1 MVKPRLVRHMRR
13 PRLVRILPMH
23 FPVVRFQR
31 VRHMHRPRL
40 VRTLPTHFPVVRFQ
54 RVRHM
59 HRPRLVRT
67 LPTHFP
73 VVRFQRVWHMHR
85 PRLVRT
91 LPTHSSVV
99 RLQRVPVKVCDLT
112 VRPGPIQW
120 EQPCLVL
127 SIQMVR
133 QRVLAAQEAREHRGV
148 LNSRLVLLKTPY

>member
-40 VRTLPTHFPVVRFQ
+40 VRTLPTHFPVVR
-54 RVRHM
+54 
-59 HRPRLVRT
+59 
-67 LPTHFP
+67 
-73 VVRFQRVWHMHR
+73 
-85 PRLVRT
+85 
-91 LPTHSSVV
+91 
-99 RLQRVPVKVCDLT
+99 LQRVPVKVCDLT
-112 VRPGPIQW
+112 VRPGPIIQR

-133 QRVLAAQEAREHRGV
+133 QRVPAAQEAREHRGV
-148 LNSRLVLLKTPY
+148 LNSRLVLLKTLY